1 MRTRWKASLVALL
14 VAASTA
20 ACGRQRV
27 HVAPDTAPA
36 ALTQATPDTFSA
48 GEYERRWWREFD
60 DPVLDGLQEAALG
73 ANLDVVAAVAR
84 VDQARALFDDVRRDR
99 FPIVTVNAAVDR
111 REQAVP
117 GFIEEP
123 IRTSTYRATLD
134 AFWEVDLF
142 GRVRAAMRAADAD
155 AQALEATVED
165 VRVIVAA
172 EVAREYFTLRGLQQ
186 QLDVAERS
194 LVNQRE
200 TLRLTEVRRD
210 AGLGEEQ
217 DVASAAARVAAIEA
231 SIPPLRAAATTRLHR
246 IAVLTGVRP
255 GALAIELE
263 PRPYPVLAKV
273 LPLGDVSQLL
283 RRRPDVRAAE
293 RRLAAA
299 AAREGVAAA
308 ELYPRI
314 SISGAL
320 GLLAGRGSLFGR
332 SESRMWS
339 VTPALQWAGFDLGS
353 ARARRR
359 GAEAATRESLAIYEQ
374 AVLLALEEV
383 ENALV
388 AYREEQARLVRL
400 ADQARESAR
409 AAQIA
414 RVRFR
419 EGLSDFLTLLDAERT
434 QLAAED
440 AIARAEADVFVRVVQ
455 VYKSLGGIEG

>member
-1 MRTRWKASLVALL
+1 MRTRWISVLVLVLL
-14 VAASTA
+14 ATVAA
-20 ACGRQRV
+20 ACGVRRV
-27 HVAPDTAPA
+27 HVAPATAPA
-36 ALTQATPDTFSA
+36 ALTQASPETFDT
-48 GEYERRWWREFD
+48 GEYDHHWWRQFD
-60 DPVLDGLQEAALG
+60 DPVLDALQDAALG

-84 VDQARALFDDVRRDR
+84 VDQARALLDDVRRDR
-99 FPIVTVNAAVDR
+99 FPIVTANAAVDR

-117 GFIEEP
+117 GFTDEP
-123 IRTSTYRATLD
+123 VRTSTFRATLD

-142 GRVRAAMRAADAD
+142 GRVRAAMEAAGAE
-155 AQALEATVED
+155 AQALEASVED

-172 EVAREYFTLRGLQQ
+172 EVAREYFTLRGLQR
-186 QLDVAERS
+186 QLEVAERS

-231 SIPPLRAAATTRLHR
+231 SVPPLRSAAMTRLHR
-246 IAVLTGVRP
+246 LAVLTGVRP
-255 GALAIELE
+255 GALALDLQ

-273 LPLGDVSQLL
+273 LSLGDVSQLL

-339 VTPALQWAGFDLGS
+339 VTPSLQWAGFDLGS
-353 ARARRR
+353 ARARLR
-359 GAEAATRESLAIYEQ
+359 GAEAATRELLAAYEQ
-374 AVLLALEEV
+374 AVLLALEET

-419 EGLSDFLTLLDAERT
+419 EGFADFLSLLDAERT

-440 AIARAEADVFVRVVQ
+440 AIAQAEAAVFVRVVQ
-455 VYKSLGGIEG
+455 VYKSLGGIDS